1 MLEYLTSYH
10 LTSFQWSLAIITA
23 LIVGISKSG
32 LNSIS
37 TITVATMAMVFG
49 SKTSTGILLPMLI
62 VGDIL
67 AVLYYKRHVN
77 WVSLFKL
84 APWVLIGILI
94 AVWIGKDLDETDFK
108 KMMAVIILII
118 VIGMFWLDRN
128 PTLKVSQSIWFSGAM
143 GLAAGFT
150 TMIGNQA
157 GGFATMYWMSMR
169 LSKNNFIGTH
179 AWLFLFINI
188 FKLPFHIFTWKT
200 IDFSSISVNIAL
212 LPLLILGFY
221 MGVYIVKNITDS
233 HYNRVI
239 LWLTVGAAVFVFF

>member
-10 LTSFQWSLAIITA
+10 LTPFQWSLAIITA
-23 LIVGISKSG
+23 LIVGIGKSG
-32 LNSIS
+32 LNSLS

-49 SKTSTGILLPMLI
+49 SKVSTGILLPMLI

-77 WVSLFKL
+77 WISLLKL
-84 APWVLIGILI
+84 VPWVLVGILI
-94 AVWIGKDLDETDFK
+94 AVWIGKDLDEAVFK
-108 KMMAVIILII
+108 KMMALIVFII
-118 VIGMFWLDRN
+118 VIGMFWLDKN
-128 PTLKVSQSIWFSGAM
+128 PALNVPHSIGFSVIM
-143 GLAAGFT
+143 GLATGFT

-188 FKLPFHIFTWKT
+188 FKLPFHIFTWET
-200 IDFSSISVNIAL
+200 IHLNSLSVNIAL
-212 LPLLILGFY
+212 SPFLILGFY
-221 MGVYIVKNITDS
+221 VGVYIVKNIADS
-233 HYNRVI
+233 HYNKVI
-239 LWLTVGAAVFVFF
+239 LWLTATAALFVFF